1 MEDRMLTAAQL
12 ADKLKLE
19 AMYEPYENTEIE
31 TGFSS
36 DLLSDIMGNCPDDAA
51 LISIQAH
58 TNTVAVAT
66 LVGAAA
72 ILIASSRPVPE
83 EMIAAARAE
92 DIPLFRSDMNQFQLS
107 CALGALL

>member
-1 MEDRMLTAAQL
+1 MLTATQM

-19 AMYEPYENTEIE
+19 SMYEPYEDTEIAA
-31 TGFSS
+31 GFTS

-72 ILIASSRPVPE
+72 ILIASGRPIPE

-92 DIPLFRSDMNQFQLS
+92 EIPLFRTELNQFQIS